1 MCKEN
6 STKAGISIGKV
17 TSIKEVKPGIYH
29 LVLKT
34 NLVHQD
40 FSVPQSGQFYMLRS
54 STSKVLLSR
63 PISVFSSTT
72 EGDFVFVEFLILL
85 KGQGTKELCNLSIGD
100 SVDITGP
107 LGNTFPK
114 PQEDF
119 VSTENPKIAIVGGGI
134 GVAPVAGFSK
144 NLIPQSYDFYACFKS
159 YSYGLENVKAK
170 NLTITTDD
178 GSEGIKGMLPTVLTA
193 EILLQKKYSVVYA
206 CGPEPMLKYVQKICA
221 EAGIL
226 CYLSMEQRMAC
237 GVGACLGCTITTT
250 EGNKRCCK
258 DGPVFEG
265 SKLIFAEKPF
275 SPRKEKQDK
284 KPDLSVTIAGVKFE
298 NPVIAASGT
307 FGFGTEFNEVIDV
320 NLLGGIS
327 SKGLTLDPKPGN
339 TGIRLQE
346 TPSGLINS
354 IGLENPGIR
363 TFIEKKL
370 PVMMNLKPVA
380 IANLSGSSI
389 ETYVEGAKLLDKTE
403 IPMIE
408 LNISCPNVK
417 AGGMAFGLDPEAAF
431 EVTNAVRKATSKPLI
446 VKLSPNAPDLKSIA
460 FAVIKAGAD
469 AISLVNTFQAMAI
482 DVEKEQFIF
491 DNIKAGLAGPAIKP
505 IALRMVFDICS
516 AIKTLPEEEQVP
528 VIGLGGISTWQDAV
542 EFILA
547 GADAIQVGTSI
558 FANPNCLKEIIE
570 GLYSWMERKGYSSI
584 SEFKGK
590 MLQ

>member
-1 MCKEN
+1 M
-6 STKAGISIGKV
+6 
-17 TSIKEVKPGIYH
+17 
-29 LVLKT
+29 
-34 NLVHQD
+34 
-40 FSVPQSGQFYMLRS
+40 
-54 STSKVLLSR
+54 
-63 PISVFSSTT
+63 
-72 EGDFVFVEFLILL
+72 
-85 KGQGTKELCNLSIGD
+85 
-100 SVDITGP
+100 
-107 LGNTFPK
+107 FPR
-114 PQEDF
+114 
-119 VSTENPKIAIVGGGI
+119 G
-134 GVAPVAGFSK
+134 PVAGFSK
-144 NLIPQSYDFYACFKS
+144 NLVPQSYDFFACFKS
-159 YSYGLENVKAK
+159 YSYGLENVNAK

-178 GSEGIKGMLPTVLTA
+178 GSEGVKGMLPTVLTA

-327 SKGLTLDPKPGN
+327 SKGLTLEAKLGN

-354 IGLENPGIR
+354 IGLENPGIK

-431 EVTNAVRKATSKPLI
+431 EVTSAVRKATSKPLI

-516 AIKTLPEEEQVP
+516 AIKTLPKEEQVP

-558 FANPNCLKEIIE
+558 FANPNCLKEIIG
-570 GLYSWMERKGYSSI
+570 GLYNWMERKGYSSI

>member
-17 TSIKEVKPGIYH
+17 TSLKEVKPGIYH

-63 PISVFSSTT
+63 PISVFSSKT

-100 SVDITGP
+100 SVDMTGP

-144 NLIPQSYDFYACFKS
+144 NLVPQSYDFYACFKS

-178 GSEGIKGMLPTVLTA
+178 GSEGVKGMLPTVLTA

-528 VIGLGGISTWQDAV
+528 IIGLGGISTWQDAV

-570 GLYSWMERKGYSSI
+570 GLYNWMERKGYSSI